1 MGSGFLRERQRPGD
15 EWPRERPAT
24 RAMEK
29 LRRVLSG
36 QDDEEQGLTSQVAC
50 PRRRQAEG
58 ANLCWARGAG
68 PLPGKSVGSFPGL
81 GGDCRSSLRDPSPIW
96 PSGRG
101 ARSAGRLPSRKQP
114 VCPARFPRSLSWGL
128 CACCGPS
135 PTCAGGWGA
144 GPSPAS
150 RREPKP
156 LSVWPPCAPGDKRG
170 CEGVC
175 VSFGSGDTGA

>member
-1 MGSGFLRERQRPGD
+1 M
-15 EWPRERPAT
+15 RPAT
-24 RAMEK
+24 GAMEK

-58 ANLCWARGAG
+58 ANVCWARGAG
-68 PLPGKSVGSFPGL
+68 PLPGKSVESFPGL
-81 GGDCRSSLRDPSPIW
+81 GGVSRSSLRDPRPIW

-114 VCPARFPRSLSWGL
+114 VCPARFSRSLSRGL

-135 PTCAGGWGA
+135 PTCAARLGC
-144 GPSPAS
+144 GPFACQL
-150 RREPKP
+150 R
-156 LSVWPPCAPGDKRG
+156 
-170 CEGVC
+170 
-175 VSFGSGDTGA
+175 